1 MSVTTLVFDAYG
13 TLFDVTGAARL
24 AAADTP
30 ALGPIWPKLAED
42 WRRKQLEYT
51 WQRTMTGQYAPFDQV
66 TAQALDW
73 ALAAHGVEDRAL
85 RTRLLTLFDRLP
97 AFPEAVAALTHLYAT
112 GLRLAIL
119 SNGTPPMLASLT
131 AAAGMDHL
139 FTALISVDQT
149 RQYKPA
155 WQIYSLVERQ
165 LDVKPQHV
173 LFISAN
179 GWDAA
184 GAAHFGFRTAWINRA
199 GIPQDR
205 LPARPLHEIPDL
217 THLPRLIA

>member
-13 TLFDVTGAARL
+13 TLFDVTGAARS

-30 ALGPIWPKLAED
+30 ALAPIWPKLADD

-66 TAQALDW
+66 TAEALDW
-73 ALAAHGVEDRAL
+73 ALAAHRLNDPAL
-85 RTRLLTLFDRLP
+85 RARLLTLFDRLP
-97 AFPEAVAALTHLYAT
+97 AFPEAVDALTHLKAT

-119 SNGTPPMLASLT
+119 SNGTPAMLSSLT
-131 AAAGMDHL
+131 AAAGMEHL
-139 FTALISVDQT
+139 FTARISVEQT
-149 RQYKPA
+149 RLYKPA
-155 WQIYSLVERQ
+155 WQVYSLVEHH
-165 LDVKPQHV
+165 LGVKPQQV

-205 LPARPLHEIPDL
+205 LPARPQHEIPDL

>member
-24 AAADTP
+24 AAADH
-30 ALGPIWPKLAED
+30 PILAPLWPKLAED

-51 WQRTMTGQYAPFDQV
+51 WQRTMTGGYVPFDRV
-66 TAQALDW
+66 TADALDW
-73 ALAAHGVEDRAL
+73 ALAAHDLIDADLRAL
-85 RTRLLTLFDRLP
+85 LLAQFDRLP
-97 AFPEAVAALTHLYAT
+97 PFAEAVETLAHLRAT

-119 SNGTPPMLASLT
+119 SNGTPAMLASLT
-131 AAAGMDHL
+131 RNAGMADL
-139 FTALISVDQT
+139 FTTLISVEET
-149 RQYKPA
+149 RLYKPS
-155 WQIYSLVERQ
+155 WQVYALVEKR
-165 LDVKPQHV
+165 LGVKPQDV
-173 LFISAN
+173 LFVSAN

-199 GIPQDR
+199 GAPQDR

-217 THLPRLIA
+217 SHLPRLIA

>member
-24 AAADTP
+24 AAAEFP
-30 ALGPIWPKLAED
+30 ALSAVWPRLADD

-51 WQRTMTGQYAPFDQV
+51 WQRTMPGPYAPFDQV
-66 TAQALDW
+66 TAESLDW
-73 ALAAHGVEDRAL
+73 ALTANGLTDPAL
-85 RTRLLTLFDRLP
+85 PPRLLALFDRLP
-97 AFPEAVAALTHLYAT
+97 PFPEAVETLTHLHAT

-119 SNGTPPMLASLT
+119 SNGTPAMLASLT
-131 AAAGMDHL
+131 AHAGLAPL
-139 FTALISVDQT
+139 FTACLSVDAT
-149 RQYKPA
+149 RLYKPA
-155 WQIYSLVERQ
+155 WQVYAMVEDQ
-165 LDVKPQHV
+165 LGAKPQNV
-173 LFISAN
+173 LFVSAN

-199 GIPQDR
+199 GLPQDR

-217 THLPRLIA
+217 THLPRLIS